1 VPAIGN
7 SQIIARCT
15 IFHPFPPIRELLHVA
30 LGANRLAVVGE
41 FPHAL
46 LLTGQPCLV
55 FASALPSRSES

>member
-1 VPAIGN
+1 M
-7 SQIIARCT
+7 ARRT

-46 LLTGQPCLV
+46 LLTGQLCLV